1 MVMHMKSVKE
11 EDEQNDEYTSML
23 RELIGPFVEVL
34 FLSVSSCT
42 QWVTR

>member
-11 EDEQNDEYTSML
+11 EDEQNDEYTNML

-34 FLSVSSCT
+34 FLAVSSLT
-42 QWVTR
+42 